1 LVRVKLT
8 HCALYN
14 VQVLVRLCR
23 REWHAAFTC
32 NVIVW
37 QAPCSH
43 RLNWSVDVDMSRLSC
58 SRSEDLL
65 CRTYTTDYT
74 GTVTGGSKND
84 RSTDWA
90 TTAVE
95 FDRQQLLERAAILFS
110 AEVPLFE
117 TELDDNGVAACSVR
131 VRIQVHQ
138 STASVL
144 ATWVVIA
151 LVVTSN
157 IGPES
162 GDINVY
168 SVAWISSW
176 MSRYIE
182 RATCCNTQSASR

>member
-1 LVRVKLT
+1 LVRGKIYPLCIVQHASTCSLVPQRMACGI
-8 HCALYN
+8 HMQRNCAASA
-14 VQVLVRLCR
+14 VR
-23 REWHAAFTC
+23 A
-32 NVIVW
+32 
-37 QAPCSH
+37 
-43 RLNWSVDVDMSRLSC
+43 NWSVDVDRSRLSC
-58 SRSEDLL
+58 SHSEDLL

-138 STASVL
+138 STASIL
-144 ATWVVIA
+144 ASWVVIP
-151 LVVTSN
+151 LVVARN

-176 MSRYIE
+176 MSLH
-182 RATCCNTQSASR
+182 